1 MDRNT
6 VPELEASD
14 VFASRAFKPPKGY
27 LKSVR
32 PLNPLEP
39 SAPTL
44 VKIKLLPWRV
54 AEINAEEASFMID
67 AQLTTQWLDPGLAF
81 KPQPGQPDPL
91 KYELYMPQRQIWVPD
106 LSFPSRTGQREH
118 SEEIDT
124 AIVSSDG
131 VVIRRQRI
139 AVTLTTILDL
149 RWFPYDKHVFRIPLE
164 CQLYKGIHLRL
175 EDANSN
181 ADHLKP
187 NPSWDVDYKRAVSEE
202 YEYDCCPGEPWSRF
216 VVELDVARR
225 PQTYITSICFPLM
238 AVVAVAYSNFHLDRD
253 AMDTRINLVVTMIL
267 TMIALQLVL
276 VEWMPKIDYLT
287 WMHYFL
293 VSCYGAIM
301 LMCLVMISV
310 NKLITGGDNADEG
323 TARETKLAFL
333 MRHLAVTGIPVL
345 IVAVWLVLFGVA
357 YLSEPVT
364 STWTIQRSGRTIEYH
379 PD

>member
-6 VPELEASD
+6 VPEMDASD

-32 PLNPLEP
+32 PLNPLDP

-81 KPQPGQPDPL
+81 KPQAGQPDPL

-187 NPSWDVDYKRAVSEE
+187 NPSWDIQYRRAVSEE
-202 YEYDCCPGEPWSRF
+202 YEYDCCPGEAWSRY
-216 VVELDVARR
+216 VIELDVARR

-267 TMIALQLVL
+267 TMIALQVRGAVRPEPSPEPHPSPNSHSLDASPESQSEPQHEPQIPPPKPPGPDPNHPNPIEPKPRARTPSLTRSSPLNQLVL
-276 VEWMPKIDYLT
+276 VEWMP
-287 WMHYFL
+287 
-293 VSCYGAIM
+293 
-301 LMCLVMISV
+301 
-310 NKLITGGDNADEG
+310 
-323 TARETKLAFL
+323 
-333 MRHLAVTGIPVL
+333 
-345 IVAVWLVLFGVA
+345 
-357 YLSEPVT
+357 
-364 STWTIQRSGRTIEYH
+364 
-379 PD
+379 

>member
-6 VPELEASD
+6 VPEMDASD

-32 PLNPLEP
+32 PLNPLDP

-187 NPSWDVDYKRAVSEE
+187 NPSWDIQYRRAVSEE
-202 YEYDCCPGEPWSRF
+202 YEYDCCPGEAWSRY
-216 VVELDVARR
+216 VIELDVARR
-225 PQTYITSICFPLM
+225 PQTCATRPRVLRLACPLPPYLNPVRPNMAHCVVVPSHRYITSICFPLM

-267 TMIALQLVL
+267 TMIALQVRGAVHPEPSPEPNPSPNSHSL
-276 VEWMPKIDYLT
+276 D
-287 WMHYFL
+287 
-293 VSCYGAIM
+293 VSPE
-301 LMCLVMISV
+301 L
-310 NKLITGGDNADEG
+310 
-323 TARETKLAFL
+323 
-333 MRHLAVTGIPVL
+333 
-345 IVAVWLVLFGVA
+345 
-357 YLSEPVT
+357 
-364 STWTIQRSGRTIEYH
+364 Q
-379 PD
+379 